1 MRILVTGGFGFIGS
15 SFCRLA
21 SNNGHELIILDK
33 MTYAADALN
42 LPADLLHRSTSIR
55 CDIADTSAL
64 LTALNQ
70 IGKLDWIVNFAA
82 ESHVDR
88 SIKNGA
94 PFVNSNILGV
104 VNILEYLKSNLE
116 VKLLQVSTDEV
127 FGTID
132 QGAWDVDQPLD
143 PRSAYSS
150 SKASAEMFCTAY
162 KNTHG
167 VDVVITRCANNFG
180 PRQSA
185 EKLIPTIIRSA
196 LNGAQIPVYGQGEN
210 RREWIFVDDHAGAIL
225 RIVESN
231 ASKLPK
237 YNIGGEEK
245 TNLEVVKLFLK
256 FMDKSENLISYVDDR
271 PGHDFRYSVNDSRY
285 TSEYGNY
292 ISGNFENQIQLTINW
307 YMENQ
312 DWLQRSLE
320 RLKR

>member
-21 SNNGHELIILDK
+21 SANGHELIILDK
-33 MTYAADALN
+33 MTYAAELEN
-42 LPADLLHRSTSIR
+42 LPESMLQKSKVIK

-64 LTALNQ
+64 HAELNE
-70 IGKLDWIVNFAA
+70 IGHLDWIVNFAA

-88 SIKNGA
+88 SIKNGT
-94 PFVNSNILGV
+94 PFVNSNVLGV
-104 VNILEYLKSNLE
+104 VNILEYLKSNLD

-127 FGTID
+127 FGTIN
-132 QGAWDVDQPLD
+132 QGDWDVDQPLD

-167 VDVVITRCANNFG
+167 VNVVITRCANNFG

-185 EKLIPTIIRSA
+185 EKLIPTIIRSV
-196 LNGAQIPVYGQGEN
+196 LSDLQIPIYGSGEN
-210 RREWIFVDDHAGAIL
+210 RREWIFVDDHAGSIL
-225 RIVESN
+225 KIVESSN
-231 ASKLPK
+231 ERLPK
-237 YNIGGEEK
+237 YNIGGKEK
-245 TNLEVVKLFLK
+245 SNIEIVRLFLK
-256 FMDKSENLISYVDDR
+256 LMGKSESLISYVDDR

-285 TSEYGNY
+285 VSEYGEY
-292 ISGNFENQIQLTINW
+292 ISGDFEDQIKFTIKW

-312 DWLQRSLE
+312 DWLKRSLA
-320 RLKR
+320 RLNR

>member
-21 SNNGHELIILDK
+21 SANGHELIILDK
-33 MTYAADALN
+33 MTYAADLEN
-42 LPADLLHRSTSIR
+42 LPESMLQKSKVIK
-55 CDIADTSAL
+55 CDIANTSAL
-64 LTALNQ
+64 HAELNE
-70 IGKLDWIVNFAA
+70 IGRLDWIVNFAA

-88 SIKNGA
+88 SIKNGT

-104 VNILEYLKSNLE
+104 VNILEYLKSNLA

-132 QGAWDVDQPLD
+132 QGEWDVDQPLD

-185 EKLIPTIIRSA
+185 EKLIPTIIRSV
-196 LNGAQIPVYGQGEN
+196 LSDLQIPVYGSGEN
-210 RREWIFVDDHAGAIL
+210 RREWIFVDDHAGSIL
-225 RIVESN
+225 KIIESSH
-231 ASKLPK
+231 SKLPK
-237 YNIGGEEK
+237 YNISGNEK
-245 TNLEVVKLFLK
+245 SNIEIVRLFLK
-256 FMDKSENLISYVDDR
+256 LMGKSESLISYVEDR
-271 PGHDFRYSVNDSRY
+271 PGHDFRYAVNDSCFV
-285 TSEYGNY
+285 SEYGEY
-292 ISGNFENQIQLTINW
+292 LSGNFEHQIQSTINW
-307 YMENQ
+307 YVENQ
-312 DWLQRSLE
+312 DWLKRSLE
-320 RLKR
+320 RLKK